1 MRSLKRVLLTAVV
14 MFGLGSATANAAGQ
28 LYLYNW
34 SNYIPPDLLKR
45 FEKET
50 GINVTL
56 DTYASNEKMLAKLQ
70 AGATGY
76 DVVVPSGYMVR
87 TMIAQGLAE
96 EIDTSKMPNFKNVA
110 KPHDDPPFD
119 PGRKY
124 SAPYMWGTTGLAYD
138 SARAP
143 QLEDSWKEFFEPR
156 DELKGQVVA
165 LNDAPDVWNAAA
177 HYLGIDKCT
186 ESSEDADRIL
196 KVLEKQ
202 KPDLAM
208 YSSSGT
214 IDRMVAGEVIM
225 HQMWNGAVH
234 RAKAKRASIKYIY
247 PKEGLDVWGDNFVV
261 PKGAPD
267 LENAKTFINWMMD
280 PKNAAEASNY
290 TGYMNAISGSDQYLD
305 DSLKND
311 PAVNMPAEFTDR
323 LRPTKDCSKTA
334 RELRDKVWTRL
345 KK

>member
-1 MRSLKRVLLTAVV
+1 MNIVKRALLTAVV
-14 MFGLGSATANAAGQ
+14 VFGLGSAAANAAGQ

-50 GINVTL
+50 GISVTL

-76 DVVVPSGYMVR
+76 DVIVPSGYIVPSLL
-87 TMIAQGLAE
+87 AQGLVE
-96 EIDTSKMPNFKNVA
+96 EIDTSKMPNFKNVV
-110 KPHDDPPFD
+110 KPHDSPPYDPE
-119 PGRKY
+119 RKY
-124 SAPYMWGTTGLAYD
+124 SAPYMWGTTGFAYD

-156 DELKGQVVA
+156 SELKGQVVA
-165 LNDAPDVWNAAA
+165 LNDAADVYSAAA
-177 HYLGIDKCT
+177 YYLGVDKCT
-186 ESSEDADRIL
+186 ESSDDAQRIL
-196 KVLEKQ
+196 TLLEKQ
-202 KPDLAM
+202 KPSLAM
-208 YSSSGT
+208 YSSTGT
-214 IDRMVAGEVIM
+214 IDRMVAKEVIM
-225 HQMWNGAVH
+225 HQMWNGAAH
-234 RAKAKRASIKYIY
+234 RAREKLSTIRYVY
-247 PKEGLDVWGDNFVV
+247 PKEGLTVWGDNFMV

-290 TGYMNAISGSDQYLD
+290 TGYMNAIAGSSQYLN

-311 PAVNMPAEFTDR
+311 PAVNMPEEYTSR
-323 LRPTKDCSKTA
+323 LRPSESCSKTA

>member
-1 MRSLKRVLLTAVV
+1 MKIIKTVLLATVV
-14 MFGLGSATANAAGQ
+14 MFGLGTTAASAAEH

-50 GINVTL
+50 GISVTL

-87 TMIAQGLAE
+87 TMIAEGLAE
-96 EIDTSKMPNFKNVA
+96 EIDASKMPNFKNVK
-110 KPHDDPPFD
+110 KPHDNPPFD

-143 QLEDSWKEFFEPR
+143 KLEDSWKEFFEPR
-156 DELKGQVVA
+156 PQLKGQIVA

-177 HYLGIDKCT
+177 HYLGIDQCT
-186 ESSEDADRIL
+186 ESAADADRIL
-196 KVLEKQ
+196 KLLEKQ

-208 YSSSGT
+208 YSSTGT

-225 HQMWNGAVH
+225 HEMWNGAAH
-234 RAKAKRASIKYIY
+234 RAKMKRASIKYIY

-261 PKGAPD
+261 PRGAPD
-267 LENAKTFINWMMD
+267 LKNAKTFINWMMD

-290 TGYMNAISGSDQYLD
+290 TGYMNAIAGSQQYLN
-305 DSLKND
+305 DSLKDD
-311 PAVNMPAEFTDR
+311 PAVNMPDKYTSR
-323 LRPTKDCSKTA
+323 LRPGKDCSKA
-334 RELRDKVWTRL
+334 SRALRDKVWTRL